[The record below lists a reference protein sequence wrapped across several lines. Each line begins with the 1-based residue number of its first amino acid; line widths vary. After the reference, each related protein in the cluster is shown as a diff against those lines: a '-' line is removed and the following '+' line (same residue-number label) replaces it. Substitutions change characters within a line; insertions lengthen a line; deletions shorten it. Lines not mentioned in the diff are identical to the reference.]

1 MNREILFRGKADD
14 EWVFNPA
21 AVQNGEV
28 VGNVFIAERKRK

>member
-1 MNREILFRGKADD
+1 MMNG
-14 EWVFNPA
+14 VFNPA